1 MFKSIFADHADNESE
16 PQAPLAHLQY
26 NIQSR
31 GKVLEN
37 IQNKVYYEQNFLQDK
52 NGTYLS
58 MLMNE
63 YKSKVKKMRLEQM
76 QDEIKGKSTHFESIF
91 ANDPFREELKENKV
105 QEVQREEYFKKYVM
119 KPKQQE
125 DLRKMLQ
132 TYTNTVPKEE
142 GKGSVVFISN
152 PRISK
157 PQMEED
163 KLKEYELLRMNQ
175 LKKQYNMYQTML
187 SDLFQENEELIEKT
201 QDKFVCKNKKILNAL
216 EPVVLGSIKC
226 FADDIAELFLDDLL
240 EEAVMYMNRIE
251 EYQLASQDIMTIR
264 EENNQEFVIENRKR
278 PLPYNLIQALKVL
291 DEYADD

>member
-1 MFKSIFADHADNESE
+1 
-16 PQAPLAHLQY
+16 
-26 NIQSR
+26 
-31 GKVLEN
+31 
-37 IQNKVYYEQNFLQDK
+37 
-52 NGTYLS
+52 
-58 MLMNE
+58 
-63 YKSKVKKMRLEQM
+63 
-76 QDEIKGKSTHFESIF
+76 
-91 ANDPFREELKENKV
+91 
-105 QEVQREEYFKKYVM
+105 M

-132 TYTNTVPKEE
+132 RYTNTVPKEE

-201 QDKFVCKNKKILNAL
+201 QDKFICKNKKILNAL

-226 FADDIAELFLDDLL
+226 FADDIAESFLDDLL
-240 EEAVMYMNRIE
+240 EEAVIFDLHCE
-251 EYQLASQDIMTIR
+251 I
-264 EENNQEFVIENRKR
+264 
-278 PLPYNLIQALKVL
+278 
-291 DEYADD
+291 

>member
-1 MFKSIFADHADNESE
+1 
-16 PQAPLAHLQY
+16 
-26 NIQSR
+26 
-31 GKVLEN
+31 
-37 IQNKVYYEQNFLQDK
+37 
-52 NGTYLS
+52 
-58 MLMNE
+58 
-63 YKSKVKKMRLEQM
+63 
-76 QDEIKGKSTHFESIF
+76 
-91 ANDPFREELKENKV
+91 
-105 QEVQREEYFKKYVM
+105 M

-152 PRISK
+152 PKISK

-226 FADDIAELFLDDLL
+226 FADDIAESFLDDLL
-240 EEAVMYMNRIE
+240 EEAV
-251 EYQLASQDIMTIR
+251 
-264 EENNQEFVIENRKR
+264 ENFRFSEKFNDKYR
-278 PLPYNLIQALKVL
+278 
-291 DEYADD
+291 